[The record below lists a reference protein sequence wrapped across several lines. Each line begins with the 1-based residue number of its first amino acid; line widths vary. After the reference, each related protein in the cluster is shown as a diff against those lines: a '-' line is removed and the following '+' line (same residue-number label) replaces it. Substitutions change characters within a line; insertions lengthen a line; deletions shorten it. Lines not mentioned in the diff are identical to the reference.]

1 MNDETTRS
9 SKIYFRNRTSK
20 KEAITFLICSFSIR
34 TLVTRELKI
43 SMDDNN
49 KKKGKTEE
57 DEPTGS
63 TVYFELVRVPIVVVI
78 SQPNN
83 IFYTV

>member
-63 TVYFELVRVPIVVVI
+63 TVYFELVPIVVVI